1 MQRKTARLRIR
12 TVQFGARACGSE
24 VSTSGTPSLR
34 LWNGAADA
42 AASLLPFAPSP
53 PTTDSCPT
61 HPPIG
66 FADEHPARIALFPRI
81 TTMNPQPNNNIDNS
95 NNNQGATDVAPMS
108 GHPPPPLSMASSSAT
123 SSQDLDVYHPSPRAA
138 RLDKMRGERPER
150 SIRAARKD
158 ALTTESASSPGGS
171 DVSRAHTPATRYR
184 DVATSPAPP
193 ESLPSIL
200 ALGLMERSAGS
211 ASATPVPVK
220 RERTDS
226 PALSATPS
234 LRGHTHPRFWPRN
247 RQYAVS
253 VRTQLPGSSDED
265 ERSEGDDSAYRYH
278 SPDDPSPASTYATS
292 FNGIY
297 SSAASSC
304 SDVAPANVRSISPLT
319 QLSATPP
326 RTPSPTEHQL
336 PPVQSHTLVYPRS
349 YSYAAPADYD
359 CEMDEVDDEQ
369 QQRNARLMLTTRL
382 EQHAHPQLPYQHP
395 YQYPYSPQ
403 VPMPRLQLATKIE
416 PPPPS
421 HHGGVIGPLPGG
433 APDGDP
439 TGFVVCRW
447 GDCGALFER
456 PSPPDSTRKSYQP
469 NNTTHYAVIGHFK
482 AAHGVDFGTSNH
494 KYQCGWDGCGKS
506 MMGKSFTRHLLDAHM
521 HLEQHRCD
529 ACGLAFSRQD
539 ALTRHF
545 AKCKGV
551 VTSAMR
557 NGSKRTGRPPTT
569 PFEGKSVGTASTMP
583 SPSPQQPQ
591 EMYPQEMYSREMY
604 TQIQMQPQLQLQTPT
619 QDLVRQAS
627 YSRDSSE
634 EPLSQVLKRGRVN
647 KLKGHLTV

>member
-1 MQRKTARLRIR
+1 M
-12 TVQFGARACGSE
+12 S
-24 VSTSGTPSLR
+24 
-34 LWNGAADA
+34 
-42 AASLLPFAPSP
+42 
-53 PTTDSCPT
+53 
-61 HPPIG
+61 
-66 FADEHPARIALFPRI
+66 
-81 TTMNPQPNNNIDNS
+81 PQPNNTNT
-95 NNNQGATDVAPMS
+95 NQGATDVAPLS
-108 GHPPPPLSMASSSAT
+108 GHPPPPLSSSSAT
-123 SSQDLDVYHPSPRAA
+123 SSQDLDVQHPSPRVA
-138 RLDKMRGERPER
+138 RLDKMRGDRPER
-150 SIRAARKD
+150 SIRATRRD
-158 ALTTESASSPGGS
+158 ALTTESASSPVGS
-171 DVSRAHTPATRYR
+171 DHSRAHTPATRYR

-193 ESLPSIL
+193 EPLPSL
-200 ALGLMERSAGS
+200 QALGLMERRGDST
-211 ASATPVPVK
+211 SATPVPVK

-226 PALSATPS
+226 PAFAGGPSAK
-234 LRGHTHPRFWPRN
+234 GHTHPRFRN
-247 RQYAVS
+247 RQYDVS
-253 VRTQLPGSSDED
+253 LRTQLAGSDDED
-265 ERSEGDDSAYRYH
+265 ERSEGDDNAYRYRLH
-278 SPDDPSPASTYATS
+278 TPDDPSPASTYATS

-304 SDVAPANVRSISPLT
+304 SDVAPANVRSTSPLT
-319 QLSATPP
+319 QLSSTPP
-326 RTPSPTEHQL
+326 RTPSPDGLQ
-336 PPVQSHTLVYPRS
+336 PARAHTLVYPRS
-349 YSYAAPADYD
+349 RVDDD
-359 CEMDEVDDEQ
+359 CEMDDIDDEEEQ
-369 QQRNARLMLTTRL
+369 QLDARLMPMTMPTRI
-382 EQHAHPQLPYQHP
+382 EQHVHPHMQPYQHP

-403 VPMPRLQLATKIE
+403 VPIPRPQVATKIE

-439 TGFVVCRW
+439 AGFVVCRW

-456 PSPPDSTRKSYQP
+456 PSPPNSTRKSYQP

-482 AAHGVDFGTSNH
+482 AAHGVDFGTSNA
-494 KYQCGWDGCGKS
+494 KYQCGWHGCGKS

-569 PFEGKSVGTASTMP
+569 PFEGKPVGTASTMP

-591 EMYPQEMYSREMY
+591 EMYPQETYAPEMY
-604 TQIQMQPQLQLQTPT
+604 TPMQMHTPIPIQTPT
-619 QDLVRQAS
+619 TQELVRQS
-627 YSRDSSE
+627 SFSRDSSE

>member
-1 MQRKTARLRIR
+1 M
-12 TVQFGARACGSE
+12 S
-24 VSTSGTPSLR
+24 
-34 LWNGAADA
+34 
-42 AASLLPFAPSP
+42 
-53 PTTDSCPT
+53 
-61 HPPIG
+61 
-66 FADEHPARIALFPRI
+66 
-81 TTMNPQPNNNIDNS
+81 PQPNNDK
-95 NNNQGATDVAPMS
+95 NNQGATDVASMS
-108 GHPPPPLSMASSSAT
+108 THPPPPLSSSSAT
-123 SSQDLDVYHPSPRAA
+123 SSQEMDVHHPSPRAA
-138 RLDKMRGERPER
+138 RLDKMRGDRPER
-150 SIRAARKD
+150 SIRAARRD
-158 ALTTESASSPGGS
+158 ALTTESASSPVGS
-171 DVSRAHTPATRYR
+171 DGSRAHTPAVRYR
-184 DVATSPAPP
+184 DVATSPPP
-193 ESLPSIL
+193 ASETLPSIL
-200 ALGLMERSAGS
+200 ALGLMERRVDS

-226 PALSATPS
+226 PAITATPS
-234 LRGHTHPRFWPRN
+234 YRGHTHPRFRN

-253 VRTQLPGSSDED
+253 LRTQLPGSSDED
-265 ERSEGDDSAYRYH
+265 ERSEGDDSAYRYRLRT
-278 SPDDPSPASTYATS
+278 PDDPSPASTYATS

-304 SDVAPANVRSISPLT
+304 SDVAPANVRSTSPLT
-319 QLSATPP
+319 QLSSTPP
-326 RTPSPTEHQL
+326 RTPSPDAQ
-336 PPVQSHTLVYPRS
+336 QQARSQMLVYPRS
-349 YSYAAPADYD
+349 HAMRADDD
-359 CEMDEVDDEQ
+359 CEMSEIDEREEQ
-369 QQRNARLMLTTRL
+369 QRRARLVPTTRI
-382 EQHAHPQLPYQHP
+382 ESYAHLNQPYQHP

-403 VPMPRLQLATKIE
+403 IPMPRPQVATKIE

-439 TGFVVCRW
+439 NGFVVCRW

-456 PSPPDSTRKSYQP
+456 PSPPNLTRKSYQP

-482 AAHGVDFGTSNH
+482 AAHGVDFGTSNA
-494 KYQCGWDGCGKS
+494 KYQCGWHGCGKS

-569 PFEGKSVGTASTMP
+569 PFEGKSVGGASTMP
-583 SPSPQQPQ
+583 SPSAQQPQ
-591 EMYPQEMYSREMY
+591 EMYSQEMY
-604 TQIQMQPQLQLQTPT
+604 QQVQMQPHMQMHMQAPIIPM
-619 QDLVRQAS
+619 QDPVRPANF
-627 YSRDSSE
+627 SRDSSE